1 MSGAEAW
8 RLGPF
13 MTPSGEGAIG
23 MSNDPEVEKYLQARQ
38 REFERESQIEELQN
52 RIGDLVIALG
62 DAESAGSPE
71 RARDLRDQLMAL
83 RAELK
88 ATRLSE

>member
-1 MSGAEAW
+1 
-8 RLGPF
+8 
-13 MTPSGEGAIG
+13 MTPDGEGARR
-23 MSNDPEVEKYLQARQ
+23 MSDDTEVERYRQARQ

-52 RIGDLVIALG
+52 RIGNLVIALG

-71 RARDLRDQLMAL
+71 RARDLREQLMAL